1 MIRSVSPMQT
11 GSLNKNQSCPT
22 SRAALQGSSQ
32 EQAQVARPIDRLD
45 LAAAIIIGL
54 IFAVVKALALSMPK
68 WGVGPSSSILPCVL
82 CVGYIIYRGRKDPE
96 KLDEWGI
103 TTPITRG
110 AAASILVMILSAAGA
125 LGAVGH
131 ALSGT
136 LPFAPSYVFRAINYV
151 VGAFPQQFFLCSV
164 GLVSLAKLPFF
175 QGLWRLPLVL
185 GLLFGLAHFWS
196 PVRIPGS
203 QVPVQALI
211 TMPMGFLCAHYF
223 LRYRTILPL
232 TAAHAI
238 VFVLF
243 MSWVERHL

>member
-1 MIRSVSPMQT
+1 MQT
-11 GSLNKNQSCPT
+11 GSLNTNQTGPT
-22 SRAALQGSSQ
+22 SRAGPQGSTQ
-32 EQAQVARPIDRLD
+32 EQRQVARPIDRLD
-45 LAAAIIIGL
+45 LAAAILIGL

-68 WGVGPSSSILPCVL
+68 WGAGPASSTLPCVL

-103 TTPITRG
+103 TTPLTRG
-110 AAASILVMILSAAGA
+110 AVTGILVMMLVAAGA

-136 LPFAPSYVFRAINYV
+136 LAVAPSYVFRAINYV
-151 VGAFPQQFFLCSV
+151 VSAFPQQFFLCSV

-175 QGLWRLPLVL
+175 RGAWRLPLVL

-196 PVRIPGS
+196 PVRISGS
-203 QVPVQALI
+203 PFPVQALI

-232 TAAHAI
+232 TVAHVI

>member
-1 MIRSVSPMQT
+1 MQ
-11 GSLNKNQSCPT
+11 
-22 SRAALQGSSQ
+22 SQ
-32 EQAQVARPIDRLD
+32 VPRPIDRLD

-54 IFAVVKALALSMPK
+54 VFAAVKALALLVPK
-68 WGVGPSSSILPCVL
+68 WGAGASSSTLPCVL
-82 CVGYIIYRGRKDPE
+82 CIGYIIYRARKDPE

-110 AAASILVMILSAAGA
+110 AAAGILVMMLFAAGV
-125 LGAVGH
+125 LGAIGH

-136 LPFAPSYVFRAINYV
+136 LPLAPSYVFRAINYV

-175 QGLWRLPLVL
+175 RGLWRLPLVL

-203 QVPVQALI
+203 QLPVQALS

-223 LRYRTILPL
+223 LRFRTILPL

-243 MSWVERHL
+243 MSWVARHL

>member
-1 MIRSVSPMQT
+1 MQT
-11 GSLNKNQSCPT
+11 GSLNKNQKCPT
-22 SRAALQGSSQ
+22 SRAAPQGSSE
-32 EQAQVARPIDRLD
+32 EQSQVARPIDRLD

-68 WGVGPSSSILPCVL
+68 WGAGPSTSTLPCVL
-82 CVGYIIYRGRKDPE
+82 CVGYVIYRGRKDPE

-103 TTPITRG
+103 TTPITRSAV
-110 AAASILVMILSAAGA
+110 AAILVMMLFAAGA

-136 LPFAPSYVFRAINYV
+136 LTFAPSYVFRALNYV
-151 VGAFPQQFFLCSV
+151 VGAFPQQFFLYSV
-164 GLVSLAKLPFF
+164 GLVSLSKLPFF
-175 QGLWRLPLVL
+175 RGLWRLSLAL

-203 QVPVQALI
+203 QLPVQTLI
-211 TMPMGFLCAHYF
+211 TMPMGFLCAQYF

-232 TAAHAI
+232 TAAHAV

>member
-1 MIRSVSPMQT
+1 M
-11 GSLNKNQSCPT
+11 
-22 SRAALQGSSQ
+22 
-32 EQAQVARPIDRLD
+32 ARPIDRLD
-45 LAAAIIIGL
+45 VAAAIIIGL
-54 IFAVVKALALSMPK
+54 IFALVKALALSMPK
-68 WGVGPSSSILPCVL
+68 WGAGPTSSTLPCVL
-82 CVGYIIYRGRKDPE
+82 CVGYIIYRGRQAPE

-103 TTPITRG
+103 TTSITRG
-110 AAASILVMILSAAGA
+110 AVAGILVMMLFAVGA
-125 LGAVGH
+125 LGAVGY

-175 QGLWRLPLVL
+175 RGLWRLPLVL

-203 QVPVQALI
+203 QLPVQALI

-232 TAAHAI
+232 TAAHAV

>member
-1 MIRSVSPMQT
+1 MQT
-11 GSLNKNQSCPT
+11 GSMNQNQQRPPSQ
-22 SRAALQGSSQ
+22 AALQGSSQ
-32 EQAQVARPIDRLD
+32 EHFQVARPIDRLD
-45 LAAAIIIGL
+45 LAAAIVIGL
-54 IFAVVKALALSMPK
+54 IFAIVKALALSMPK
-68 WGVGPSSSILPCVL
+68 SGAGPSSSTLPCGL

-103 TTPITRG
+103 TTPLTRG
-110 AAASILVMILSAAGA
+110 AVAAILVMMLLAGGA

-136 LPFAPSYVFRAINYV
+136 LSFAPSWVFRAINYV
-151 VGAFPQQFFLCSV
+151 VAAFPQQFFLCSV

-175 QGLWRLPLVL
+175 RGLWRLPLLL

-203 QVPVQALI
+203 QFPVQAII

-232 TAAHAI
+232 AAAHA
-238 VFVLF
+238 VMFVLF

>member
-1 MIRSVSPMQT
+1 MKMTII
-11 GSLNKNQSCPT
+11 NNQSCPT
-22 SRAALQGSSQ
+22 YRAGLQGSNQ
-32 EQAQVARPIDRLD
+32 EQSQVVRPIDRLD
-45 LAAAIIIGL
+45 LGAAIIIGL

-68 WGVGPSSSILPCVL
+68 LGAGPTTSTLPCVL
-82 CVGYIIYRGRKDPE
+82 CVGYIIYRGRKDAE

-110 AAASILVMILSAAGA
+110 ATAGILVMILFAAGA
-125 LGAVGH
+125 LGAVGY

-136 LPFAPSYVFRAINYV
+136 FPFSPSYVFRAINYV

-164 GLVSLAKLPFF
+164 GLVSLAKLPYFR
-175 QGLWRLPLVL
+175 GLWRLPLVL

-203 QVPVQALI
+203 EFPVQALI
-211 TMPMGFLCAHYF
+211 TVPMGFLCAHYF

-243 MSWVERHL
+243 TSWVERHL

>member
-1 MIRSVSPMQT
+1 MNQNQT
-11 GSLNKNQSCPT
+11 GPS
-22 SRAALQGSSQ
+22 SRAGPKGSTQ
-32 EQAQVARPIDRLD
+32 EQGQVARPIDRLD
-45 LAAAIIIGL
+45 LAAAIVIGL
-54 IFAVVKALALSMPK
+54 IFAIVKALALSMPK
-68 WGVGPSSSILPCVL
+68 WGAGPASSTLPCVL

-103 TTPITRG
+103 TTPMTRG
-110 AAASILVMILSAAGA
+110 AVAAILVMMLLAAGA

-136 LPFAPSYVFRAINYV
+136 LSFAPSYVFRAISYV
-151 VGAFPQQFFLCSV
+151 VAAFPQQFFLCSV

-175 QGLWRLPLVL
+175 RGLWRLPLVL

-196 PVRIPGS
+196 PVRISGS
-203 QVPVQALI
+203 AFPVQSLI

-232 TAAHAI
+232 TAAHAV